1 MRKLNFIVFA
11 SIVLLMYSNMCIS
24 QTIKN
29 FGDTEIH
36 NSAEVGVYSSFIND
50 GMLTGDSGL
59 IGFYGNNSLQLSGTQ
74 IPNVFD
80 VEIANENGLF
90 LETSLVISNN
100 LNFIYGNILSSRN
113 DLFSYLELESEAF
126 FQGESNFSKIDGVIQ
141 ATVNESYLFPTGDA
155 MFLRPMLVSKVLEN
169 TVLKCSYSFD
179 DPINKFSNSD
189 SLSLN
194 LTDISRQEFWMLSG
208 VNSLAITISWND
220 RSSLF
225 KLTSQIQN
233 LTVVGYHKETKKWLD
248 LGSTKTTG
256 TIEEGFITSDELIPD
271 EYEAFTFGSVL
282 ENNLPSPNSANY
294 LITPNGDGINDFL
307 FIPDLENYEYNTV
320 QIFNRYGRKVFEA
333 ENYTNQFDGAYSLTG
348 PTVGKDSGLPEGVY
362 FYIVNLVDVQLNF
375 QGFLYIDR

>member
-1 MRKLNFIVFA
+1 
-11 SIVLLMYSNMCIS
+11 
-24 QTIKN
+24 
-29 FGDTEIH
+29 
-36 NSAEVGVYSSFIND
+36 
-50 GMLTGDSGL
+50 
-59 IGFYGNNSLQLSGTQ
+59 
-74 IPNVFD
+74 
-80 VEIANENGLF
+80 
-90 LETSLVISNN
+90 
-100 LNFIYGNILSSRN
+100 
-113 DLFSYLELESEAF
+113 
-126 FQGESNFSKIDGVIQ
+126 
-141 ATVNESYLFPTGDA
+141 
-155 MFLRPMLVSKVLEN
+155 
-169 TVLKCSYSFD
+169 
-179 DPINKFSNSD
+179 
-189 SLSLN
+189 
-194 LTDISRQEFWMLSG
+194 MLSG

>member
-1 MRKLNFIVFA
+1 
-11 SIVLLMYSNMCIS
+11 MCIS

-74 IPNVFD
+74 IPSVFD

-113 DLFSYLELESEAF
+113 DPFSYLELESEAF
-126 FQGESNFSKIDGVIQ
+126 FQGESNFSKIDGLIQ
-141 ATVNESYLFPTGDA
+141 ATVNKSYLFPTGDA
-155 MFLRPMLVSKVLEN
+155 MYLRPMLVSKVLEN

-179 DPINKFSNSD
+179 DPINTFSNSD

-194 LTDISRQEFWMLSG
+194 LTYISQQEFWMLSG

-248 LGSTKTTG
+248 LGSTETTG

-307 FIPDLENYEYNTV
+307 FIPDLENYESNTV

-333 ENYTNQFDGAYSLTG
+333 ENYTNQFDGAYSLTS
-348 PTVGKDSGLPEGVY
+348 PTFGKDSGLPEGVY
-362 FYIVNLVDVQLNF
+362 FYIVNLADVQLNF